1 MRTTWLR
8 WLRVFTT
15 RTTDPSGSVGC
26 AAVMAYISYVSPF
39 AVGRPSKSSPYQLVL
54 HSQIARG
61 FLWSLGIEFGLVTGE
76 NAGCVVSSGEGLLG
90 FPADVGLTVG
100 VKTSRPSPKNTDCK
114 TTKGLTLIFT

>member
-1 MRTTWLR
+1 M
-8 WLRVFTT
+8 
-15 RTTDPSGSVGC
+15 DPRGSVGC

-61 FLWSLGIEFGLVTGE
+61 FLWSLGVEFGLG
-76 NAGCVVSSGEGLLG
+76 AGKVAGSVALSGEGLLG

-114 TTKGLTLIFT
+114 TTKGLTFIFT